1 MNRLIFIIISLLLIL
16 TSSNAQTVDCP
27 TCPPNG
33 DSDQSEY
40 DVIKTKNMMYEGE
53 FVPGEILIKYKDEVT
68 QVLGK
73 SNKGTVITGISAID
87 AIFEKHQITEAKK
100 LFPQAKRLKQKQIL
114 KSFNGYEFERPSL
127 HNIHKLKISEKAK
140 EINIYEVIEE
150 LKQIPELEYAEP
162 NYIFA
167 IVEDEALSPE
177 LSEEEM
183 IEWLETNSNQ
193 KINKSTNSNVVVPN
207 DPLYNQQWGI
217 PATQVDLVW
226 DTTTGDTTQIIAI
239 LDTGVDWLHPDLK
252 NKIWRNKD
260 EIADNG
266 IDDDGN
272 GLIDDIRGWD
282 YIGWDNNPMDL
293 NGHGTH
299 VAGIAAAEGNNEI
312 GITGVSWGA
321 KILPIK
327 IISND
332 GRGDAAIIAQGINYA
347 SSLNASIINMS
358 FGGYWYSL
366 VLSEALKNATIT
378 SELVAAA
385 GNDGQSIYSR
395 IPIENTAMYPAA
407 FPFVLGVEV
416 TEKFSNYDPDGP
428 IYSSFETG
436 LNYELKSYGGDIIST
451 FRGGT
456 YKSLSG
462 TSMGAPLVSGIIALY
477 NSHNK
482 FATRESRWADFIN
495 LSNPVDAYKNIFS
508 TDKKPLFDLRHFEIT
523 DTLLNNDYDNQ
534 ADANETIHLWARIRN
549 VFGPSDSAFIK
560 LKLSD
565 ASREY
570 TNYITFIKDEVF
582 LGGIGSYN
590 EKDNRQEPF
599 IFFIEADCPNEDNLQ
614 FELLMWDI
622 SETDTFKQVFDIS
635 VFNGT
640 ELTGLLYG
648 DITLTPDR
656 LWMINGSTRLTAG
669 STMKIMPGTNLII
682 NGSFDNRGNIN
693 LIGKPDSL
701 IRIEGYGNILAD
713 TSKYVIYELNGTT
726 DLQGGIFENCT
737 INNCVNAT
745 GKFIKT
751 TFNNIEDI
759 RAGKL
764 ELCTI
769 NGMYSKGYAIHI
781 DTLINCVI
789 QNSMYMYSE
798 TKYIENCLFINNF
811 YDNWNNGPNFGM
823 TNFVKNNIFQGLTN
837 YVVHFYPNYESAWVD
852 SWLFELNQGNS
863 VNFIDNAF
871 IINRDM
877 KFYNIFKTSGQENE
891 INLPNQYF
899 GTNNLSKIKKWI
911 IDFEDNAGIPLANL
925 IPMKSPPSDSVHGFV
940 WKVLINGKDAQDE
953 IVDPLGVG
961 KQRFDVYFN
970 RPMDPNYT
978 PKLSFGGIFPY
989 TTYSVNDSSSWSSD
1003 YKIWTAYHNMKLY
1016 SGDGISRIRVSSAR
1030 DTEDFEIP
1038 IEDQRFEFVI
1048 DAAGLSSTDFN
1059 AIAGLGKIEL
1069 DWKQPED
1076 VIDLLG
1082 YNIYRFTNLTDTTYT
1097 DTLLINNELITD
1109 STYTDYNVIPGKNYY
1124 YQYSVIKT
1132 DFNES
1137 DLSKVVGTQALTSS
1151 PGDANGDLAVNV
1163 LDITSVVR
1171 YLLNEN
1177 PQPFIFEA
1185 ADVDTNGVINV
1196 LDIVKSINIIMGV
1209 TTPNLAA
1216 KEQSAELAVHGNSIR
1231 IKEGEEISGIEFKVI
1246 GEGIENADI
1255 IGGAL
1260 LAGMEYSHSYNKD
1273 TLKVLVYNFKNKPF
1287 NAKDGELLKLS
1298 KGKII
1303 SVDEIAAGDMNGNV
1317 VNINGGSSEVMI
1329 PDNYILYQNY
1339 PNPFNPTTTIRYG
1352 LTKSKDVEINI
1363 YNILGQRIKTFT
1375 INNQMAGYH
1384 EVQWN
1389 STNNNGYKVATG
1401 VYIYQIKAGNFITQK
1416 KMMLLK

>member
-1 MNRLIFIIISLLLIL
+1 MNRLIFIIFSLLLML
-16 TSSNAQTVDCP
+16 TSLQAQTADCP

-73 SNKGTVITGISAID
+73 SNKGTVITGIRAID

-100 LFPQAKRLKQKQIL
+100 LFPQAERLLQKQIL

-127 HNIHKLKISEKAK
+127 HNIHKLKISEEAK
-140 EINIYEVIEE
+140 EINIYEAIEE
-150 LKQIPELEYAEP
+150 LKQIPEVEYAEP

-183 IEWLETNSNQ
+183 LEWLETNSNQ

-282 YIGWDNNPMDL
+282 YINNDNNPTDD
-293 NGHGTH
+293 NSHGTH
-299 VAGIAAAEGNNEI
+299 VAGIAAAESNNGI
-312 GITGVSWGA
+312 GIAGVNWKS
-321 KILPIK
+321 KILPLK
-327 IISND
+327 VFQSS
-332 GRGDAAIIAQGINYA
+332 GRGDAATITKAIIYA
-347 SSLNASIINMS
+347 SQKGATVINMS
-358 FGGYWYSL
+358 FGTYSKSL
-366 VLSEALKNATIT
+366 TMETALANAYANTI
-378 SELVAAA
+378 LVAAA
-385 GNDGQSIYSR
+385 GNDA
-395 IPIENTAMYPAA
+395 IPIGPGFRSKIFYPAGISY
-407 FPFVLGVEV
+407 VLGIEASG
-416 TEKFSNYDPDGP
+416 EGAGFSNYDQDGP
-428 IYSSFETG
+428 VFSKYEE
-436 LNYELKSYGGDIIST
+436 LNNYELQAPGANIISLVPN
-451 FRGGT
+451 GG
-456 YKSLSG
+456 YRIYNG
-462 TSMGAPLVSGIIALY
+462 TSMATPLVSGAVAIYRNLFPEQSQELLWGNLINKINEHIKLFDAINAEPKPELWFVS
-477 NSHNK
+477 NSIVD
-482 FATRESRWADFIN
+482 TLDGDSDGR
-495 LSNPVDAYKNIFS
+495 VDAGETI
-508 TDKKPLFDLRHFEIT
+508 E
-523 DTLLNNDYDNQ
+523 LLIEVRNTWGQ
-534 ADANETIHLWARIRN
+534 ADSVYVGLKLGDFEDKTSAAIEK
-549 VFGPSDSAFIK
+549 DKAFIGSISPYARRTNEFEPLKILINSNVAHNRDIVFESLLWFEGANDTIKQEIILNIENGEEISGIMDSNLVLGPDK
-560 LKLSD
+560 LWLFNDSFRN
-565 ASREY
+565 A
-570 TNYITFIKDEVF
+570 
-582 LGGIGSYN
+582 G
-590 EKDNRQEPF
+590 
-599 IFFIEADCPNEDNLQ
+599 NLTI
-614 FELLMWDI
+614 L
-622 SETDTFKQVFDIS
+622 
-635 VFNGT
+635 
-640 ELTGLLYG
+640 
-648 DITLTPDR
+648 
-656 LWMINGSTRLTAG
+656 
-669 STMKIMPGTNLII
+669 PGTKII
-682 NGSFDNRGNIN
+682 LNSTIDNRGNIFAKGTRDSVIEIIGPN
-693 LIGKPDSL
+693 SITGYGKAIFEYVLFSDINYPIGKMGQGSMKFDNCSF
-701 IRIEGYGNILAD
+701 INMNTIDAYFTEGLFSSYQLNLTNCEIKNSIL
-713 TSKYVIYELNGTT
+713 K
-726 DLQGGIFENCT
+726 QIF
-737 INNCVNAT
+737 
-745 GKFIKT
+745 
-751 TFNNIEDI
+751 
-759 RAGKL
+759 
-764 ELCTI
+764 
-769 NGMYSKGYAIHI
+769 AIAY
-781 DTLINCVI
+781 DTLIVA
-789 QNSMYMYSE
+789 Y
-798 TKYIENCLFINNF
+798 NNF
-811 YDNWNNGPNFGM
+811 DNILFSNLTPSQSYSNEDIKHNNFANFADY
-823 TNFVKNNIFQGLTN
+823 NFILFGADTYSRVFMINDMSLTMKMNNIFSPSLKHIYFLKADGGSNIINSSNQYWGT
-837 YVVHFYPNYESAWVD
+837 
-852 SWLFELNQGNS
+852 LNKPKMNS
-863 VNFIDNAF
+863 VIFDFWEDSSLPMIE
-871 IINRDM
+871 
-877 KFYNIFKTSGQENE
+877 YNPFLTS
-891 INLPNQYF
+891 
-899 GTNNLSKIKKWI
+899 
-911 IDFEDNAGIPLANL
+911 
-925 IPMKSPPSDSVHGFV
+925 PSDSAHGVV
-940 WKVLINGKDAQDE
+940 WKVLVDGIDPQDE
-953 IVDPLGVG
+953 HLDPIGVG
-961 KQRFDVYFN
+961 THRFDVYFN
-970 RPMDPNYT
+970 RSMDTDYIPN
-978 PKLSFGGIFPY
+978 LSFGVREPF
-989 TTYSVNDSSSWSSD
+989 TQQAVTDSSFWSADSM
-1003 YKIWTAYHNMKLY
+1003 IWTAYKTIQLHT
-1016 SGDGISRIRVSSAR
+1016 GDGINRIRVADAR
-1030 DTEDFEIP
+1030 DTEDFEI
-1038 IEDQRFEFVI
+1038 ITEDMRFEFVI

-1059 AIAGLGKIEL
+1059 ATAGLGKIEL

-1082 YNIYRFTNLTDTTYT
+1082 YNIYRFTNITDTTYS
-1097 DTLLINNELITD
+1097 DTLLINIELITD
-1109 STYTDYNVIPGKNYY
+1109 STYTDYDVVPGNNYY
-1124 YQYSVIKT
+1124 YQYSVVKT

-1163 LDITSVVR
+1163 LDITSIVS

-1352 LTKSKDVEINI
+1352 LTKSKDVEIII

-1375 INNQMAGYH
+1375 MNNQMAGYH

-1416 KMMLLK
+1416 KMLLLK